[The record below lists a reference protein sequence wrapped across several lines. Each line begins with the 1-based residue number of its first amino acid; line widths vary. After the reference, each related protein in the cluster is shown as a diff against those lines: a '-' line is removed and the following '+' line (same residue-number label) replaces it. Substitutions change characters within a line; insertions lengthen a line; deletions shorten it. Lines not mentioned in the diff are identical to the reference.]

1 MIKKRGDSQCDS
13 VNYGGKILINICLQF
28 KMSEHFIKDLLLIKF
43 DSLDPVFII
52 KVDYMIFLIYV
63 HPLSEQS
70 IINPYHRLSV
80 DYLLH
85 VVNKAEIWTQKIII
99 SGPFQR
105 ISPTGTVTLLNIVPK
120 VSWELPCFG
129 KQWGFERFYLLSIM
143 TLIQRSCILP
153 EMSSVFIW
161 NKVGVL
167 WAIKSETSD
176 QNC

>member
-1 MIKKRGDSQCDS
+1 MTKKRGDSQCDS

-28 KMSEHFIKDLLLIKF
+28 KMSEHCIKVLLLIKF
-43 DSLDPVFII
+43 DSLDPVFIM

-120 VSWELPCFG
+120 VS
-129 KQWGFERFYLLSIM
+129 
-143 TLIQRSCILP
+143 
-153 EMSSVFIW
+153 
-161 NKVGVL
+161 
-167 WAIKSETSD
+167 
-176 QNC
+176 